1 MSVRTPESRMRGVAW
16 DYDGCAIELGHEPEH
31 YFSKISKEHLPP
43 AHQCGMAAAAAAKK
57 KAFALADAVARGIR
71 PMYLNGSQS

>member
-1 MSVRTPESRMRGVAW
+1 MKQPKDIMRGKAY
-16 DYDGCAIELGHEPEH
+16 DYDGCAIEFGSEPEH

>member
-1 MSVRTPESRMRGVAW
+1 MKQPKDIMRGKAS
-16 DYDGCAIELGHEPEH
+16 DFAIGPIEFGGEPEH

-57 KAFALADAVARGIR
+57 R
-71 PMYLNGSQS
+71 SQS